1 MINRKINRKIDPKI
15 ELTGIPR
22 LNGARVDAAGAV
34 ELLSAAESVAVV
46 CHVHPDAD
54 TIGAGLALGMVLDR
68 CDKRVQ
74 VSFAAPAELPESLRS
89 LPGCDLLVGPDD
101 VRRDVDLVV
110 TVDVPSMHR
119 LGSLQDLAADD
130 QHLLVIDH
138 HASNGLFGTA
148 NYVDTSADST
158 TMMIAE
164 ILDEWGKPID
174 RAVAHCIYAGLTT
187 DTGSF
192 RWASA
197 RALRLAARLVDLG
210 VDNSAVSR
218 SLMDSHPFAWLPMLS
233 RVLGTAELL
242 PEAAGGQGLVYA
254 VVDHHEWLNSRSEEV
269 ESVVDIVRT
278 TQQAEVAAVFKE
290 VEPRRWS
297 VSMRAKSIDLATV
310 AMGFGGGGHRLAA
323 GYSTTGSI
331 DDVVA
336 ALRAALD

>member
-1 MINRKINRKIDPKI
+1 M
-15 ELTGIPR
+15 
-22 LNGARVDAAGAV
+22 
-34 ELLSAAESVAVV
+34 
-46 CHVHPDAD
+46 
-54 TIGAGLALGMVLDR
+54 
-68 CDKRVQ
+68 
-74 VSFAAPAELPESLRS
+74 
-89 LPGCDLLVGPDD
+89 
-101 VRRDVDLVV
+101 
-110 TVDVPSMHR
+110 
-119 LGSLQDLAADD
+119 
-130 QHLLVIDH
+130 LVIDH

-164 ILDEWGKPID
+164 ILDAWDKPID

-197 RALRLAARLVDLG
+197 RALRLAARLVDIG
-210 VDNSAVSR
+210 VDNAAVSR
-218 SLMDSHPFAWLPMLS
+218 SLMDSHPYAWLPMLS
-233 RVLGTAELL
+233 RVLATAQLL
-242 PEAAGGQGLVYA
+242 PDAAGGLGLVYA

-269 ESVVDIVRT
+269 ESIVDIVRT

-290 VEPRRWS
+290 VQPRRWS
-297 VSMRAKSIDLATV
+297 VSMRAKSTDLATV

>member
-1 MINRKINRKIDPKI
+1 MTIVNRKIDPKTD
-15 ELTGIPR
+15 LTGMPR
-22 LNGARVDAAGAV
+22 LNGARVDVVGAV
-34 ELLSAAESVAVV
+34 ELLAGADSVAVV

-54 TIGAGLALGMVLDR
+54 TIGAGLALGAVLDR
-68 CDKRVQ
+68 CDKKVQ

-89 LPGCDLLVGPDD
+89 LPGCHLLVAPDE
-101 VRRDVDLVV
+101 VLHDVDLVV

-119 LGSLQDLAADD
+119 LGSLQDLAGPG
-130 QHLLVIDH
+130 QELLVIDH
-138 HASNGLFGTA
+138 HASNGFFGTA
-148 NYVDTSADST
+148 NFVDTSADST

-164 ILDEWGKPID
+164 ILDVWGKPID
-174 RAVAHCIYAGLTT
+174 RDVAHCIYAGLTT

-197 RALRLAARLVDLG
+197 RALRLAARLVDIG
-210 VDNSAVSR
+210 VDNAAISR
-218 SLMDSHPFAWLPMLS
+218 SLMDSHPYAWLPMLS
-233 RVLGTAELL
+233 RVLGTAQLL

-254 VVDHHEWLNSRSEEV
+254 VVDHHEWVNARSEEV

-278 TQQAEVAAVFKE
+278 TQEAGVAAVFKE
-290 VEPRRWS
+290 VAPEQWS

-310 AMGFGGGGHRLAA
+310 AIGFGGGGHRLAA